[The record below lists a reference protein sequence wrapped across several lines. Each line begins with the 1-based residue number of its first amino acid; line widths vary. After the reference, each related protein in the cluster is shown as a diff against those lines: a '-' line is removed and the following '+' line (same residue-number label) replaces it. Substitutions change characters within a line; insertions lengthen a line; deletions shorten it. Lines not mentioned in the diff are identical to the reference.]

1 MNLLTALRRLLPG
14 RRRSADGKLGMFL
27 GVFTPTVLTIL
38 GVILYL
44 RLGWVTGQVG
54 LAKTLLIVVMAN
66 GITLITTLSFSAI
79 ATNIRVGAGGAY
91 YIISRSL
98 GPAVGGAIGLPLFLS
113 QALAVTLYCFGLA
126 ESLRI
131 VWPGVPVQA
140 VAFLA
145 VVAVGALAFRGANL
159 ALKAQLPVM
168 GLIVLSLAAL
178 GFGATR
184 GVVHV
189 VPPEMDAAGPVPG
202 FWAVFAVFLPAV
214 TGIMAGLGLSGDLR
228 DPIRAIPRG
237 AFAAV
242 IVGFAV
248 YLVVPVLLTRAA
260 SPEALRGDPLVWA
273 RIAPLGLWLVLPGLW
288 GAVFSSAVGSVLG
301 APRTVQA
308 LAADRLA
315 PAFLG
320 RARGKGREPAA
331 ALALT
336 IGIALAAVMLGDL
349 NAVAPVVAM
358 VFLTV
363 YGMVNL
369 VAALEVLSGD
379 PSWRPKLKA
388 PWVVSLVGAFA
399 CFLVMFLI
407 SPVAAVVA
415 VIVETGLWLVLAR
428 RERRE
433 SWGDARRGV
442 YESLIRWSLE
452 QLARRPVSARNW
464 RPHVLVFVDDVERR
478 LDLMRFGIWFS
489 QGRGIVTVC
498 EMIVG
503 DLLQMAEER
512 DRQEERIR
520 RTLEREKLRAFGEVD
535 VVREVVSGFVD
546 VAQANGIAG
555 MDSNTILVGFPRN
568 PDKLHDLFRVVRR
581 LERLNKS
588 VVLGRVQPGLIP
600 REGEEREIHI
610 WWGGL
615 QRNGDLMLLLAHLLT
630 RNREWSDARVKIL
643 SIASNDLMKQE
654 TERSLATLLAE
665 IRITAEPQVML
676 RRADRTVRETI
687 REQSADADV
696 VFLGLDVPEDESRFT
711 DYGAR
716 LMELG
721 EPLRT
726 VFYVKNASL
735 FVGGLV
741 EGSDSAETE
750 PEPEAAREGE
760 KAPRKEGEPAPH

>member
-1 MNLLTALRRLLPG
+1 
-14 RRRSADGKLGMFL
+14 MFL

-44 RLGWVTGQVG
+44 RLGWVAGQVG
-54 LAKTLLIVVMAN
+54 LGKTLLIVAMAN

-113 QALAVTLYCFGLA
+113 QALSVTLYCFGLA

-131 VWPGVPVQA
+131 VWPGVPVQP
-140 VAFLA
+140 VAFVA
-145 VVAVGALAFRGANL
+145 VVAVGALAFRGAAL
-159 ALKAQLPVM
+159 ALRSQLPVM
-168 GLIVLSLAAL
+168 GLIVVSLAAL
-178 GFGATR
+178 VAGAT
-184 GVVHV
+184 GGTVAV
-189 VPPEMDAAGPVPG
+189 VPPDMDPAGPAPG
-202 FWAVFAVFLPAV
+202 FWVVFAVFFPAV

-248 YLVVPVLLTRAA
+248 YLAVPVLLVQAA
-260 SPEALRGDPLVWA
+260 SPEALRADPLVWA

-288 GAVFSSAVGSVLG
+288 GAIFSSAVGSVLG

-320 RARGKGREPAA
+320 KPRSGDGEAVVPLG
-331 ALALT
+331 LT
-336 IGIALAAVMLGDL
+336 IAIAVGAVMLGDL

-379 PSWRPKLKA
+379 PSWRPKLRA
-388 PWVVSLVGAFA
+388 PWALSLIGAFA

-415 VIVETGLWLVLAR
+415 VVVETALWLTLAR

-452 QLARRPVSARNW
+452 QLARRPMSARNW

-478 LDLMRFGIWFS
+478 LDLVRAGIWFS
-489 QGRGIVTVC
+489 QGRGVVTVC
-498 EMIVG
+498 ELIVG
-503 DLLQMAEER
+503 DLLEMAPER

-546 VAQANGIAG
+546 VSQANGIAG

-568 PDKLHDLFRVVRR
+568 EQRIHDLFRVVRR

-600 REGEEREIHI
+600 REGEKREIHI

-630 RNREWSDARVKIL
+630 RNREWSDARVRIL
-643 SIASNDLMKQE
+643 SIASNDLMKRE
-654 TERSLATLLAE
+654 TERSLDKLLAE
-665 IRITAEPQVML
+665 IRITAEPKVML
-676 RRADRTVRETI
+676 RRSDRTVRATI
-687 REQSADADV
+687 REESAEADV
-696 VFLGLDVPEDESRFT
+696 VFLGLDVPEDEARFAE
-711 DYGAR
+711 YSAR
-716 LMELG
+716 LVELG

-741 EGSDSAETE
+741 EGSASAETR
-750 PEPEAAREGE
+750 PEPAEEGE
-760 KAPRKEGEPAPH
+760 EREPSPQAG